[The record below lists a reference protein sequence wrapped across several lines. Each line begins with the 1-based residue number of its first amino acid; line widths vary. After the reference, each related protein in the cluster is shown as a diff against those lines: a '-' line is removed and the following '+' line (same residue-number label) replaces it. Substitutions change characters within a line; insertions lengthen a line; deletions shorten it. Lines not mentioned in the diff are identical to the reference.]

1 MADNRDNEARSWNDA
16 EADGDRAVEEMRR
29 SLDRL
34 RGQVGAYRSQVA
46 DNDDSG
52 NGDEGPQ
59 A

>member
-1 MADNRDNEARSWNDA
+1 MADHRDNEARSWDSA
-16 EADGDRAVEEMRR
+16 EADADRAVEDMRR
-29 SLDRL
+29 SIDRL

-46 DNDDSG
+46 DNDDSS